1 MKTTGSMARFT
12 RAELEMSLRLLQELA
27 SNATDRERQTIQ
39 KSRELIFQMLMRL
52 DDEKST
58 H

>member
-1 MKTTGSMARFT
+1 MKLSRKFT

-27 SNATDRERQTIQ
+27 SNATDRERETIQ